1 MDYSSTVKTWDDFQ
15 VGDSANFAKTITNA
29 DIVMW
34 CGLTGDM
41 NPVHLDKEYSKDTRF
56 GDIIVPG
63 VYVLGFIS
71 ATISKVAM
79 GHVYA
84 SQNIR
89 FMKPV
94 YVGDTITAEVTILE
108 KLESKHML
116 RLRTRCTNQKGE
128 VVMDGEALHYI
139 LKQAG

>member
-1 MDYSSTVKTWDDFQ
+1 MDYSKEVKKWADFK
-15 VGDSANFAKTITNA
+15 VGDFSTFAKTITDA

-41 NPVHLDKEYSKDTRF
+41 NPVHLDKVYSKSTRF
-56 GDIIVPG
+56 SDIIVPG

-71 ATISKVAM
+71 ATISKVAL

-94 YVGDTITAEVTILE
+94 YVGDTITAEVTVIE
-108 KLESKHML
+108 KLDSKHIL
-116 RLRTRCTNQKGE
+116 KLRTRCTNQHGD

-139 LKQAG
+139 LREAG

>member
-1 MDYSSTVKTWDDFQ
+1 MDYSNAVKNWDDFK
-15 VGDSANFAKTITNA
+15 VGDYSNFAKTITDA

-41 NPVHLDKEYSKDTRF
+41 NPVHLDREYSKSTRF
-56 GDIIVPG
+56 KDVIVPG

-71 ATISKVAM
+71 ATLSKLAV
-79 GHVYA
+79 GSVYA
-84 SQNIR
+84 SQNIK

-94 YVGDTITAEVTILE
+94 YVNDTITAEVSIID

-116 RLRTRCTNQKGE
+116 KLRTHCVKQNNET
-128 VVMDGEALHYI
+128 VMDGEALLFI
-139 LKQAG
+139 QRAN